1 MGKFIRDTNTTGNG
15 TYIKKESATDEM
27 RRAVLKNVTIPMYFY
42 RIIVPQLDGYYDV
55 YPVNFDR
62 DPRACCPL
70 HDEDTP
76 SFRYYEDTESFYC
89 FGCGVGGNIINLHM
103 AYASRMSGNKITKDE
118 AINFLYNYFI
128 RGQETTTQFVE
139 KSDQVNEKLNSDKD
153 IIKLNI
159 YRVNLEKSI
168 MADAKLKSD
177 VKIKLYEALDNV
189 DLLIS
194 MDKVDTRS
202 AEKYLKEKVK
212 ELITADAYEAQHKLI
227 KIGV

>member
-1 MGKFIRDTNTTGNG
+1 
-15 TYIKKESATDEM
+15 
-27 RRAVLKNVTIPMYFY
+27 
-42 RIIVPQLDGYYDV
+42 
-55 YPVNFDR
+55 
-62 DPRACCPL
+62 
-70 HDEDTP
+70 
-76 SFRYYEDTESFYC
+76 
-89 FGCGVGGNIINLHM
+89 M
-103 AYASRMSGNKITKDE
+103 AYASRMSGNKVTKDE

-128 RGQETTTQFVE
+128 RGQETTTQFIE

-212 ELITADAYEAQHKLI
+212 ELITADAYETQHKLI